1 MADSGRIPWPRV
13 HECLF
18 HLSSCRN
25 RGEFFSVASSEI
37 QALIPFDAGCGF
49 YRPSDGQYLDGIGLT
64 ESVVTA
70 YNGYYRTRRPSSIP
84 ENGLPASLVG
94 LVHVLDWRTFAR
106 TEFAVDFMLRNGLS
120 RSLFGHVLPRHAV
133 SLAVHRSRSALPFSG
148 SEMGVAGLFSDFL
161 NDYCSGLEK
170 RAETSLTV
178 QRITDTFG
186 FLSRREAEVCS
197 LVALRLNRSEIAA
210 CLCISPRT
218 VEKHIESI
226 FDKLDV
232 RSREQLRWRL
242 GVFPPAGRLP
252 G

>member
-13 HECLF
+13 QEYLVRVG
-18 HLSSCRN
+18 SCRT
-25 RGEFFSVASSEI
+25 RCEFLRTASSEV
-37 QALIPFDAGCGF
+37 QAIIPFDAACSV
-49 YRPSDGQYLDGIGLT
+49 YSASDGMLLDGVGHT
-64 ESVVTA
+64 DSAVAA
-70 YNGYYRTRRPSSIP
+70 YNGYYRMRRPSSIP

-94 LVHVLDWRTFAR
+94 LAHVLDWRTFAQ
-106 TEFAVDFMLRNGLS
+106 TEFAVDFMLRNGLC
-120 RSLFGHVLPRHAV
+120 RTLFGHALPRHAI
-133 SLAVHRSRSALPFSG
+133 SLAIHRSRSALPFSE
-148 SEMGVAGLFSDFL
+148 SEMGVAGLISDFL
-161 NDYCSGLEK
+161 NDSYSSLEK

-232 RSREQLRWRL
+232 RSREQLRWCL